1 MNIFKMRTPWLIRCL
16 ACRTYPDDVSPIDED
31 PDMSQRELLGA
42 TRGTPT
48 PPPRPSHGHPQP
60 LRSHIPTRR
69 DKQEYQDIANN
80 ALRQSRSR
88 DNLHA
93 ANLSVKQPWEHTSHQ
108 NYTLQSD
115 QSFGLT
121 TTVTGPKARRTSN
134 VPASLGQR
142 VRQFT
147 RGKPEPLD
155 SRPPWNG
162 ASGRSAT
169 IDPVRDDLTVEP
181 LRLPRKSSKRIGRTA
196 ANGSAATAGYETSS
210 GAAAT
215 VRRLLPSRS
224 NQKLKEVFR
233 SSSHSD
239 LNAQAAAA
247 QPYPSPPQIE
257 SPISQ
262 PYAAAQPAQAPY
274 HPGRLSPNMIPD
286 AGKAIRRKPPPSPQT
301 NNYTHNPHFS
311 TSSSIYSTQ
320 PEHHNS
326 QSQQSQPRLA
336 PTPPSTSPFTE
347 QDPWVQPPSRFSV
360 TTCNTVVP
368 DSPHLVEEDQ
378 PPLPAPTPQL
388 ASVMDRRRPV
398 PGGDSYRS
406 ASAEP
411 IVISMNTS
419 YMASNEKLDQ
429 GTPLLDESGKERP
442 VSIMSTDK
450 ALPLAPPEMLSAND
464 RVANLE
470 ARLEN
475 LTHRRINIMKSIKK
489 MTELMPTDNLMAS
502 SDVLRKREVE
512 KKKVEGLK
520 EELAEVQREE
530 HDVGL
535 KLHRAYKRL
544 DKNGECEP
552 TTLWVR
558 RVTH

>member
-1 MNIFKMRTPWLIRCL
+1 MRFFRIRTPWLIQCL
-16 ACRTYPDDVSPIDED
+16 ACRAYPEDVSPIDED
-31 PDMSQRELLGA
+31 PDHSQRELLGT

-48 PPPRPSHGHPQP
+48 PPPHPSHHHPQP

-69 DKQEYQDIANN
+69 DKQDYHDIANN
-80 ALRQSRSR
+80 TLRQSRSR
-88 DNLHA
+88 DNLTPP
-93 ANLSVKQPWEHTSHQ
+93 NLSVKQPWEQSVHPPHQ
-108 NYTLQSD
+108 VQHDD
-115 QSFGLT
+115 QNFGLT

-142 VRQFT
+142 MRQFT

-155 SRPPWNG
+155 TRPPWNG
-162 ASGRSAT
+162 ASGRSAMVE
-169 IDPVRDDLTVEP
+169 PVRDDLTVEP
-181 LRLPRKSSKRIGRTA
+181 LRLPRKSSKRGGRPVANAPA
-196 ANGSAATAGYETSS
+196 APAGYETSS

-224 NQKLKEVFR
+224 NQKLREVFR

-247 QPYPSPPQIE
+247 RSYPSPPQLE
-257 SPISQ
+257 SPILPS
-262 PYAAAQPAQAPY
+262 YATAQPAQAPH

-286 AGKAIRRKPPPSPQT
+286 MGRAIKRKPPPP
-301 NNYTHNPHFS
+301 THNPHIS
-311 TSSSIYSTQ
+311 TSSSVYSTQ
-320 PEHHNS
+320 PEHSGPH
-326 QSQQSQPRLA
+326 LA
-336 PTPPSTSPFTE
+336 PTPPSVSPFSE
-347 QDPWVQPPSRFSV
+347 EDPWVQPPSRFSV
-360 TTCNTVVP
+360 TTCNTVTP
-368 DSPHLVEEDQ
+368 ASPELIEEDR
-378 PPLPAPTPQL
+378 PPLPVLTPQL
-388 ASVMDRRRPV
+388 PSVMDRRRPV

-411 IVISMNTS
+411 VVISMGTS
-419 YMASNEKLDQ
+419 YMTSSTEKLDQ
-429 GTPLLDESGKERP
+429 GKSSGPSDKERP

-450 ALPLAPPEMLSAND
+450 ALPLAPPEVSSAND
-464 RVANLE
+464 RVGNLE

-475 LTHRRINIMKSIKK
+475 LAHRRINITKSIKK
-489 MTELMPTDNLMAS
+489 MTELMPTDNLMAN
-502 SDVLRKREVE
+502 SDVLRRRETE

-520 EELAEVQREE
+520 EELSEVQREE
-530 HDVGL
+530 HDLGL

-544 DKNGECEP
+544 AKNGECEP